1 MVQLLVVWGAL
12 YWVLVPWQAIV
23 FEQVRLS
30 GVEAV
35 VYELVREE
43 GVALLLLGELGVVLV
58 GSRVVLVKQEN
69 LSFLVLRYAQ
79 Y

>member
-30 GVEAV
+30 GVGAV

-69 LSFLVLRYAQ
+69 L
-79 Y
+79 